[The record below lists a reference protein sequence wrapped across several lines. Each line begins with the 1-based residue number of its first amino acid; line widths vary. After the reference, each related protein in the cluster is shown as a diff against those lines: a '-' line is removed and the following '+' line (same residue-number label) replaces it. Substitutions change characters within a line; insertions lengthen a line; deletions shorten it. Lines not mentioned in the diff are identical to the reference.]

1 MTIATFSRPRDV
13 QVANIGENT
22 LILRSRTWER
32 LKFEVEYSRQK
43 GTTANSYLIQADKK
57 ALIDPPGESFTAI
70 YLKELEQYLDFTT
83 LDYIILG
90 HVNPNRQVTL
100 KKLLSLAPQ
109 AKLICSRP
117 AANALKSAFP
127 EWESRIQAVRFEDTL
142 DLGQKHHLS
151 FITVPTPRWPDG
163 LCTYDPGTKILY
175 TDKFFGAHIC
185 EDTLFD
191 EDWKKLDAE
200 RHYFFDCLH
209 APQGKQVEAV
219 LDKLAVLPARCYA
232 PGHGPVVRYSLSR
245 FTYDY
250 RQWCQ
255 AQKSQD
261 LRVALLYTSAY
272 GSTAILAHAIAQ
284 GLIANH
290 VNVESIN
297 CELADPTEIT
307 RIIEASD
314 GFIIGSPTL
323 GGHPPTQIQTALGIV
338 LSTAAKTKL
347 AGVFGS
353 YGWSGEA
360 IDLIESKLKDANY
373 SLGFETIRVRFSP
386 TPETVQHCQ
395 SAGATFAQNLKKT
408 KKLRTLRQVVTEAKI
423 DRTEQAVG
431 RIIGSLCVVTT
442 RDVESHKGI
451 LTSWVSQATFN
462 PPGIIIA
469 IGQDQNADLM
479 RQPGDKFVLNILEEN
494 RNLRR
499 YFCRQSTIGENPFN
513 NLETKV
519 ANNGCLILTQAL
531 AYLECTVT
539 NLLECGDRYL
549 IYAVVEEGELLEHNG
564 MTAVEHRKSG
574 SHYNKNAEKPGV
586 IGA

>member
-1 MTIATFSRPRDV
+1 MTVVTFSRPRDV
-13 QVANIGENT
+13 QVANIGEQT
-22 LILRSRTWER
+22 LMLRSRTWER
-32 LKFEVEYSRQK
+32 LKFEIEYSRQK

-70 YLKELEQYLDFTT
+70 YLEQLAQHLDFIS

-90 HVNPNRQVTL
+90 HVNPNRRVTL
-100 KKLLSLAPQ
+100 EKLLSLAPQ
-109 AKLICSRP
+109 ATLICSRP
-117 AANALKSAFP
+117 AANALKTDFP

-142 DLGQKHHLS
+142 DLGQGHHLT

-163 LCTYDPGTKILY
+163 LCTYDPVTQILY

-191 EDWKKLDAE
+191 EDWKTLDAE
-200 RHYFFDCLH
+200 RHYYFDCLH
-209 APQGKQVEAV
+209 APQAKQVEAT
-219 LDKLAVLPARCYA
+219 LDKLAVLGARCYA

-261 LRVALLYTSAY
+261 LSVALLYTSAY
-272 GSTAILAHAIAQ
+272 GSTAILANAIAQ
-284 GLIANH
+284 GLIENG

-297 CELADPTEIT
+297 CELADPADIT
-307 RIIEASD
+307 RIIDASD

-323 GGHPPTQIQTALGIV
+323 GGHAPTQIQTALGII

-360 IDLIESKLKDANY
+360 IDLIEGKLKDANY
-373 SLGFETIRVRFSP
+373 RLGFETIRVRFSP
-386 TPETVQHCQ
+386 TQEILEQCQ
-395 SAGATFAQNLKKT
+395 AAGATFAQTLKKT
-408 KKLRTLRQVVTEAKI
+408 KKLRTPRQVVPEAKI

-442 RDVESHKGI
+442 RDLESHKGI

-462 PPGIIIA
+462 PPGIMIA
-469 IGQDQNADLM
+469 VAQDQNADLM
-479 RQPGDKFVLNILEEN
+479 RQPGDRFVLNILKED

-499 YFCRQSTIGENPFN
+499 YFFRQSTLGENPFT
-513 NLETKV
+513 NLETKT
-519 ANNGCLILTQAL
+519 ADNGCLVLTEAL

-539 NLLECGDRYL
+539 NLLECGDRCL
-549 IYAVVEEGELLEHNG
+549 IYAVVEQGEVLENDG
-564 MTAVEHRKSG
+564 VTAVEHRKSG
-574 SHYNKNAEKPGV
+574 SHY
-586 IGA
+586 